1 MRKRVVLGLIAVA
14 AVAGCSK
21 KSDEE
26 VRWLE
31 SGEKKETII
40 FYGRIPNPAGSGA
53 PGSVNTAANSFFFQA
68 RKLPPESSYPNASGL
83 YFFQLEKDSIL
94 FRNNDRK
101 FYFVMS
107 PDQKSFTIG
116 RFFPE
121 NGTRLPDKLVF
132 IRQ

>member
-1 MRKRVVLGLIAVA
+1 MRKRVVLSLIAFA
-14 AVAGCSK
+14 AIAGCSK
-21 KSDEE
+21 KSEEE

-40 FYGRIPNPAGSGA
+40 FYGRIPDPTGTST
-53 PGSVNTAANSFFFQA
+53 PGSDNSAANSFFFQT

-83 YFFQLEKDSIL
+83 YFFKLEEDSIL

-101 FYFVMS
+101 YYFLMS

-132 IRQ
+132 LRQ